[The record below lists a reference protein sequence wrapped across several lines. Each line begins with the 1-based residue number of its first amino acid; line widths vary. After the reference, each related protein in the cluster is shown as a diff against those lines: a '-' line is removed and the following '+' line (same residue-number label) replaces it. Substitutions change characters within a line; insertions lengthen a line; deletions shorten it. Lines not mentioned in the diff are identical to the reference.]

1 MSGKGDTCKD
11 IELSRMK
18 GNWVGAEQSS
28 EFKSNFCDAST
39 KEKKTDTVSST
50 DEKAKNRRVEIWLV
64 PKGAELPAGAGAVQ
78 ELPRD
83 EVTKKGCPK

>member
-1 MSGKGDTCKD
+1 
-11 IELSRMK
+11 MK